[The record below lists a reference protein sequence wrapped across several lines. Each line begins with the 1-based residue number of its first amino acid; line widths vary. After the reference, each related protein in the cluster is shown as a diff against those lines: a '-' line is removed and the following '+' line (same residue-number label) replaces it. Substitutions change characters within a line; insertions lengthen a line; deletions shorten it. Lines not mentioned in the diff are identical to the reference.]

1 MKNKKRVYETI
12 FAILLFIGIM
22 VCTISDIVISNVYT
36 WSLIPTSSVVFAW
49 VALLPI
55 RRFGH
60 KRIWA
65 SLIILNI
72 CIISYLYALNNVV
85 KDTEL
90 IFSVGTTMATISIIY
105 LIAIL
110 GIFKIMK
117 KKKFAAIG
125 FSLFLG
131 IPICV
136 IINVYL
142 SKKFKQEVIDLWDL
156 LAIFVLLVLAILF
169 LVHEFQ
175 LSRERKNRNI
185 KRKSNMK

>member
-85 KDTEL
+85 KD
-90 IFSVGTTMATISIIY
+90 TMATISIIY